1 MTKETL
7 TKEEIEDLVEANSDI
22 KIKKEEKLSDQIKE
36 DIEEEKL
43 EKDEDTKSKKVK
55 NSKKEIEEE

>member
-1 MTKETL
+1 MHIRNAPAEGM
-7 TKEEIEDLVEANSDI
+7 EDLGEANSEI